1 MKTKQNKKKS
11 REFRSRL
18 FYKNKMYFIASVI
31 MTIVMSFL
39 NLMISWLIQQIM
51 DSMANQNMQ
60 SVVRC
65 AWIAASVVI
74 AYTVANAVYR
84 AVYPRF
90 LQRAMQQ
97 YRDYAFS
104 RLTQKS
110 LRSFSKEGTALYVSA
125 LTNDCTSIENNYLA
139 ATFTLIELLFCF
151 LGALIMMLYYSPV
164 MLVLAVAL
172 SFLPVAVSMTAGN
185 RLTEQEKEI
194 SKKNER
200 FVSIVNELLSGF
212 PVIKSF
218 RAEAQASRLFS
229 QRNEQAEEA
238 KKNKRRTEQL
248 ISLLANDAGIIA
260 QMGIF
265 LAGAWLAISGKGVTA
280 GVVIV
285 FVQLMNY
292 ILNPISQVPLL
303 WSNRKA
309 AIALMEKLSDAL
321 SENVREEGRE
331 KLNGFSE
338 KIEVKDLTYG
348 YEPESPVLKDL
359 DVQFDA
365 GKSYAIVGGSGSG
378 KSTLLNLLMGSSS
391 NYQGE
396 ICIDGVSIKNI
407 ESESLYQL
415 MTSVQQN
422 VFVFND
428 TIRNNVT
435 MFHEFPDKEVTLA
448 LERSGLSEFIEKR
461 GEDFVCGENGAN
473 LSGGERQRISIARAL
488 LRKSP
493 ILLVDEATAA
503 LDAATARAVSFS
515 ILNLVGMTRIVVTH
529 RLEEA
534 ILRRYDKILVMKN
547 GTICEQE
554 ISIRLC
560 SRKDN
565 FILCF
570 RLRTEEDNSWCYS
583 SWISQYLQQHE
594 GEWISRAGHLEQV
607 FSK

>member
-1 MKTKQNKKKS
+1 MKQNKKKS
-11 REFRSRL
+11 REFKRRL
-18 FYKNKMYFIASVI
+18 FYKNKMCFIASVI

-97 YRDYAFS
+97 YRDYTFS

-185 RLTEQEKEI
+185 RLAEQEKEI
-194 SKKNER
+194 SKKNEH
-200 FVSIVNELLSGF
+200 FISIVNELLSGF

-218 RAEAQASRLFS
+218 RAETQASHLFS

-348 YEPESPVLKDL
+348 YEPESHVLKDL

-547 GTICEQE
+547 GTICEQG
-554 ISIRLC
+554 
-560 SRKDN
+560 N
-565 FILCF
+565 FDTLMQQKGQF
-570 RLRTEEDNSWCYS
+570 YS
-583 SWISQYLQQHE
+583 LFQIAH
-594 GEWISRAGHLEQV
+594 
-607 FSK
+607 

>member
-1 MKTKQNKKKS
+1 MKQNKKKS
-11 REFRSRL
+11 REFKRRL
-18 FYKNKMYFIASVI
+18 FYKNKMCFIASVI

-151 LGALIMMLYYSPV
+151 WGALIMMLYYSPV

-172 SFLPVAVSMTAGN
+172 SFLPVAVSMKAGN

-265 LAGAWLAISGKGVTA
+265 LAGAWLAISNKGVTA

-348 YEPESPVLKDL
+348 YEPESHVLKDL

-547 GTICEQE
+547 GTICEQG
-554 ISIRLC
+554 
-560 SRKDN
+560 N
-565 FILCF
+565 FDTLMQQKGQF
-570 RLRTEEDNSWCYS
+570 YS
-583 SWISQYLQQHE
+583 LFQIAH
-594 GEWISRAGHLEQV
+594 
-607 FSK
+607 

>member
-1 MKTKQNKKKS
+1 MKTKQNKKKN
-11 REFRSRL
+11 REFIHQL
-18 FYKNKMYFIASVI
+18 YYKNRINFIV
-31 MTIVMSFL
+31 TIILTIAMSSL

-51 DSMANQNMQ
+51 DCTANQDMQ
-60 SVVRC
+60 ALVRS
-65 AWIAASVVI
+65 AWIVIIVVVI
-74 AYTVANAVYR
+74 YTIANVMYR

-151 LGALIMMLYYSPV
+151 WGALIMMLYYSPM

-218 RAEAQASRLFS
+218 RAETQASRLFS

-265 LAGAWLAISGKGVTA
+265 LAGAWLAISSKGVTA

-448 LERSGLSEFIEKR
+448 LERSGLSEFIEKH
-461 GEDFVCGENGAN
+461 GEEFVCGENGAN

-547 GTICEQE
+547 GTICEQG
-554 ISIRLC
+554 
-560 SRKDN
+560 N
-565 FILCF
+565 FDTLMQQKGQF
-570 RLRTEEDNSWCYS
+570 YS
-583 SWISQYLQQHE
+583 LFQIAH
-594 GEWISRAGHLEQV
+594 
-607 FSK
+607 

>member
-1 MKTKQNKKKS
+1 MKQNKKKS
-11 REFRSRL
+11 REFRCRL
-18 FYKNKMYFIASVI
+18 FYKNKMCFIASVI

-60 SVVRC
+60 SAVRC

-172 SFLPVAVSMTAGN
+172 SFLPVAVSMKAGN

-218 RAEAQASRLFS
+218 RAETQASRLFS

-331 KLNGFSE
+331 KLNVFSE

-396 ICIDGVSIKNI
+396 ICIDSVSIKNI

-435 MFHEFPDKEVTLA
+435 MFHEFSDKEVTLA

-493 ILLVDEATAA
+493 IILVDEATAA

-547 GTICEQE
+547 GTICEQG
-554 ISIRLC
+554 
-560 SRKDN
+560 N
-565 FILCF
+565 FDTLMQQKGQF
-570 RLRTEEDNSWCYS
+570 YS
-583 SWISQYLQQHE
+583 LFQIAH
-594 GEWISRAGHLEQV
+594 
-607 FSK
+607 

>member
-1 MKTKQNKKKS
+1 MKQNKKKS
-11 REFRSRL
+11 REFKRRL
-18 FYKNKMYFIASVI
+18 FYKNKMCFIASVI

-90 LQRAMQQ
+90 LQRAIQQ

-218 RAEAQASRLFS
+218 RAETQASRLFS

-461 GEDFVCGENGAN
+461 GEEFVCGENGAN

-547 GTICEQE
+547 GTICEQG
-554 ISIRLC
+554 
-560 SRKDN
+560 N
-565 FILCF
+565 FDTLMQQKGQF
-570 RLRTEEDNSWCYS
+570 YS
-583 SWISQYLQQHE
+583 LFQIAH
-594 GEWISRAGHLEQV
+594 
-607 FSK
+607 

>member
-1 MKTKQNKKKS
+1 MKQNKKKS
-11 REFRSRL
+11 REFRRRL
-18 FYKNKMYFIASVI
+18 FYKNKMCFIASVI

-60 SVVRC
+60 SAVRC

-172 SFLPVAVSMTAGN
+172 SFLPVAVSMKAGN

-265 LAGAWLAISGKGVTA
+265 LAGAWLAISNKGVTA

-331 KLNGFSE
+331 KLNVFSE

-396 ICIDGVSIKNI
+396 ICIDSVSIKNI

-435 MFHEFPDKEVTLA
+435 MFHEFSDKEVTLA

-493 ILLVDEATAA
+493 IILVDEATAA

-547 GTICEQE
+547 GTICEQG
-554 ISIRLC
+554 
-560 SRKDN
+560 N
-565 FILCF
+565 FDTLMQQKGQF
-570 RLRTEEDNSWCYS
+570 YS
-583 SWISQYLQQHE
+583 LFQIAH
-594 GEWISRAGHLEQV
+594 
-607 FSK
+607 

>member
-1 MKTKQNKKKS
+1 MKQNKKKS
-11 REFRSRL
+11 REFRRRL
-18 FYKNKMYFIASVI
+18 FYKNKMCFIASVI

-139 ATFTLIELLFCF
+139 ATFTLIEFLFCF

-218 RAEAQASRLFS
+218 RAETQASRLFS

-348 YEPESPVLKDL
+348 YEPESHVLKDL

-396 ICIDGVSIKNI
+396 ICIDSVSIKNI

-435 MFHEFPDKEVTLA
+435 MFHEFSDKEVTLA

-547 GTICEQE
+547 GTICEQG
-554 ISIRLC
+554 
-560 SRKDN
+560 N
-565 FILCF
+565 FDTLMQQKGQF
-570 RLRTEEDNSWCYS
+570 YS
-583 SWISQYLQQHE
+583 LFQIAH
-594 GEWISRAGHLEQV
+594 
-607 FSK
+607 

>member
-1 MKTKQNKKKS
+1 MKTKQNKKKN
-11 REFRSRL
+11 REFIHQL
-18 FYKNKMYFIASVI
+18 YYKNRINFIVAI
-31 MTIVMSFL
+31 ILTIAMSSL

-51 DSMANQNMQ
+51 DCTANQDMQ
-60 SVVRC
+60 ALVRS

-139 ATFTLIELLFCF
+139 ATFTIIELLFCF

-194 SKKNER
+194 SEKNER

-321 SENVREEGRE
+321 SENVREEGIE
-331 KLNGFSE
+331 KINGFSE

-348 YEPESPVLKDL
+348 YEPESHVLKDL

-448 LERSGLSEFIEKR
+448 LERSGLSELIEKR

-547 GTICEQE
+547 GTICEQG
-554 ISIRLC
+554 
-560 SRKDN
+560 N
-565 FILCF
+565 FDTLMQQKGQF
-570 RLRTEEDNSWCYS
+570 YS
-583 SWISQYLQQHE
+583 LFQIAH
-594 GEWISRAGHLEQV
+594 
-607 FSK
+607 

>member
-1 MKTKQNKKKS
+1 MKQNKKKS
-11 REFRSRL
+11 REFRRRL
-18 FYKNKMYFIASVI
+18 FYKNKMCFIASVI

-60 SVVRC
+60 SAVRC

-139 ATFTLIELLFCF
+139 ATFTLIEFLFCF

-212 PVIKSF
+212 LVIKSF
-218 RAEAQASRLFS
+218 RAETQASRLFS

-348 YEPESPVLKDL
+348 YEPESHVLKDL

-547 GTICEQE
+547 GIICEQG
-554 ISIRLC
+554 
-560 SRKDN
+560 N
-565 FILCF
+565 FDTLMQQKGQF
-570 RLRTEEDNSWCYS
+570 YS
-583 SWISQYLQQHE
+583 LFQIAH
-594 GEWISRAGHLEQV
+594 
-607 FSK
+607 

>member
-1 MKTKQNKKKS
+1 MKQNKKKS
-11 REFRSRL
+11 REFKRRL
-18 FYKNKMYFIASVI
+18 FYKNKMCFIASVI

-139 ATFTLIELLFCF
+139 ATFTLIEFLFCF

-218 RAEAQASRLFS
+218 RAETQASRLFS

-348 YEPESPVLKDL
+348 YEPESHVLKDL

-534 ILRRYDKILVMKN
+534 ILRRYDKIFVMKN
-547 GTICEQE
+547 GTICEQG
-554 ISIRLC
+554 
-560 SRKDN
+560 N
-565 FILCF
+565 FDTLMQQKGQF
-570 RLRTEEDNSWCYS
+570 YS
-583 SWISQYLQQHE
+583 LFQIAH
-594 GEWISRAGHLEQV
+594 
-607 FSK
+607 

>member
-1 MKTKQNKKKS
+1 MKTKQNKKKN
-11 REFRSRL
+11 REFIHQL
-18 FYKNKMYFIASVI
+18 YYKNRINFIV
-31 MTIVMSFL
+31 TIILTIAMSSL

-51 DSMANQNMQ
+51 DCTANQDMQ
-60 SVVRC
+60 ALVRS
-65 AWIAASVVI
+65 AWIVIIVVVI
-74 AYTVANAVYR
+74 YTIANVMYR

-218 RAEAQASRLFS
+218 RAETQASRLFS

-448 LERSGLSEFIEKR
+448 LERSGLSEFIKKR
-461 GEDFVCGENGAN
+461 GEGFVCGENGAN

-515 ILNLVGMTRIVVTH
+515 ILNLVGMTRIAVTH

-547 GTICEQE
+547 GTICEQG
-554 ISIRLC
+554 
-560 SRKDN
+560 N
-565 FILCF
+565 FDTLMQQKGQF
-570 RLRTEEDNSWCYS
+570 YS
-583 SWISQYLQQHE
+583 LFQIAH
-594 GEWISRAGHLEQV
+594 
-607 FSK
+607 

>member
-1 MKTKQNKKKS
+1 MKQNKKKS
-11 REFRSRL
+11 REFKRRL
-18 FYKNKMYFIASVI
+18 FYKNKMCFIASVI

-74 AYTVANAVYR
+74 AYTVSNAVYR

-200 FVSIVNELLSGF
+200 FVLIVNELLSGF

-218 RAEAQASRLFS
+218 RAETQASRLFS

-461 GEDFVCGENGAN
+461 GEEFVCGENGAN

-547 GTICEQE
+547 GTICEQGKFDT
-554 ISIRLC
+554 LMQQ
-560 SRKDN
+560 KGQ
-565 FILCF
+565 F
-570 RLRTEEDNSWCYS
+570 YS
-583 SWISQYLQQHE
+583 LFQIAH
-594 GEWISRAGHLEQV
+594 
-607 FSK
+607 

>member
-1 MKTKQNKKKS
+1 MKQNKKKS
-11 REFRSRL
+11 REFRRRL
-18 FYKNKMYFIASVI
+18 FYKNKICFIASVI

-60 SVVRC
+60 SAVRC
-65 AWIAASVVI
+65 AWIAVSVVI

-218 RAEAQASRLFS
+218 RAETQASRLFS

-461 GEDFVCGENGAN
+461 GEEFVCGENGAN

-547 GTICEQE
+547 GTICEQG
-554 ISIRLC
+554 
-560 SRKDN
+560 N
-565 FILCF
+565 FDTLMQQKGQF
-570 RLRTEEDNSWCYS
+570 YS
-583 SWISQYLQQHE
+583 LFQIAH
-594 GEWISRAGHLEQV
+594 
-607 FSK
+607 

>member
-1 MKTKQNKKKS
+1 MKTKQN
-11 REFRSRL
+11 REFIHQL
-18 FYKNKMYFIASVI
+18 YYKNRINFIVAI
-31 MTIVMSFL
+31 ILTIAMSSL

-51 DSMANQNMQ
+51 DCTANQDMQ
-60 SVVRC
+60 ALVRS

-139 ATFTLIELLFCF
+139 STFTLIELLFCF
-151 LGALIMMLYYSPV
+151 LGALIMMLYYSPM

-218 RAEAQASRLFS
+218 RAETQASRLFS

-461 GEDFVCGENGAN
+461 GEEFVCGENGAN

-547 GTICEQE
+547 GTICEQG
-554 ISIRLC
+554 
-560 SRKDN
+560 N
-565 FILCF
+565 FDTLMQQKGQF
-570 RLRTEEDNSWCYS
+570 YS
-583 SWISQYLQQHE
+583 LFQIAH
-594 GEWISRAGHLEQV
+594 
-607 FSK
+607 

>member
-1 MKTKQNKKKS
+1 MKTKQNKKKN
-11 REFRSRL
+11 REFIHQL
-18 FYKNKMYFIASVI
+18 YYKNRINFIV
-31 MTIVMSFL
+31 TIILTIAMSSL

-51 DSMANQNMQ
+51 DCTANQDMQ
-60 SVVRC
+60 ALVRS
-65 AWIAASVVI
+65 AWIVIIVVVI
-74 AYTVANAVYR
+74 YTIANVMYR

-218 RAEAQASRLFS
+218 RAETQASRLFS

-435 MFHEFPDKEVTLA
+435 MFHEFPDKEVILA

-547 GTICEQE
+547 GTICEQG
-554 ISIRLC
+554 
-560 SRKDN
+560 N
-565 FILCF
+565 FDTLMQQKGQF
-570 RLRTEEDNSWCYS
+570 YS
-583 SWISQYLQQHE
+583 LFQIAH
-594 GEWISRAGHLEQV
+594 
-607 FSK
+607 

>member
-1 MKTKQNKKKS
+1 MKTKQNKKKN
-11 REFRSRL
+11 REFIHQL
-18 FYKNKMYFIASVI
+18 YYKNRINFIV
-31 MTIVMSFL
+31 TIILTIAMSSL

-51 DSMANQNMQ
+51 DCTANQDMQ
-60 SVVRC
+60 ALVRS
-65 AWIAASVVI
+65 AWIVIIVVVI
-74 AYTVANAVYR
+74 YTIANVMYR

-218 RAEAQASRLFS
+218 RAETQASRLFS

-248 ISLLANDAGIIA
+248 ISLLANDARIIA

-461 GEDFVCGENGAN
+461 GEEFVCGENGAN

-547 GTICEQE
+547 GTICEQG
-554 ISIRLC
+554 
-560 SRKDN
+560 N
-565 FILCF
+565 FDTLMQQKGQF
-570 RLRTEEDNSWCYS
+570 YS
-583 SWISQYLQQHE
+583 LFQIAH
-594 GEWISRAGHLEQV
+594 
-607 FSK
+607 

>member
-1 MKTKQNKKKS
+1 MKQNKKKS
-11 REFRSRL
+11 REFKRRL
-18 FYKNKMYFIASVI
+18 FYKNKMCFIASVI

-172 SFLPVAVSMTAGN
+172 SFLPVAVSMKAGN

-194 SKKNER
+194 SKKNEH

-218 RAEAQASRLFS
+218 RAETQASRLFS

-238 KKNKRRTEQL
+238 KKSKRRTEQL

-396 ICIDGVSIKNI
+396 ICIDGVSIKSI

-435 MFHEFPDKEVTLA
+435 MFHEFSDKEVTLA

-503 LDAATARAVSFS
+503 LDVATARAVSFS

-547 GTICEQE
+547 GTICEQG
-554 ISIRLC
+554 
-560 SRKDN
+560 N
-565 FILCF
+565 FDTLMQQKGQF
-570 RLRTEEDNSWCYS
+570 YS
-583 SWISQYLQQHE
+583 LFQIAH
-594 GEWISRAGHLEQV
+594 
-607 FSK
+607 

>member
-1 MKTKQNKKKS
+1 MKTKQNKKKN
-11 REFRSRL
+11 REFIHQL
-18 FYKNKMYFIASVI
+18 YYKNRINFIVAI
-31 MTIVMSFL
+31 ILTIAMSSL

-51 DSMANQNMQ
+51 DCTANQDMQ
-60 SVVRC
+60 ALVRS

-218 RAEAQASRLFS
+218 RAETQASRLFS

-292 ILNPISQVPLL
+292 ILNPISQVSLL

-338 KIEVKDLTYG
+338 KIEVNDLTYG
-348 YEPESPVLKDL
+348 YEPESHVLKDL

-461 GEDFVCGENGAN
+461 GEEFVCGENGAN

-547 GTICEQE
+547 GTICEQG
-554 ISIRLC
+554 
-560 SRKDN
+560 N
-565 FILCF
+565 FDTLMKQKGQF
-570 RLRTEEDNSWCYS
+570 YS
-583 SWISQYLQQHE
+583 LFQIAH
-594 GEWISRAGHLEQV
+594 
-607 FSK
+607 

>member
-1 MKTKQNKKKS
+1 MKTKQNKKKN
-11 REFRSRL
+11 REFIHQL
-18 FYKNKMYFIASVI
+18 YYKNRINFIV
-31 MTIVMSFL
+31 TIILTIAMSSL

-51 DSMANQNMQ
+51 DCTANQDMQ
-60 SVVRC
+60 ALVRS
-65 AWIAASVVI
+65 AWIVIIVVVI
-74 AYTVANAVYR
+74 YTIANVMYR

-218 RAEAQASRLFS
+218 RAETQASRLFS

-238 KKNKRRTEQL
+238 KKNKRRTEQM

-292 ILNPISQVPLL
+292 ILNPISQVTLL

-461 GEDFVCGENGAN
+461 GEEFVCGENGAN

-547 GTICEQE
+547 GTICEQG
-554 ISIRLC
+554 
-560 SRKDN
+560 N
-565 FILCF
+565 FDTLMQQKGQF
-570 RLRTEEDNSWCYS
+570 YS
-583 SWISQYLQQHE
+583 LFQIAH
-594 GEWISRAGHLEQV
+594 
-607 FSK
+607 

>member
-1 MKTKQNKKKS
+1 MKQNKKKS
-11 REFRSRL
+11 REFRRRL
-18 FYKNKMYFIASVI
+18 FYKNKMCFIASVI

-97 YRDYAFS
+97 YRDYTFS

-185 RLTEQEKEI
+185 RLAEQEKEI

-218 RAEAQASRLFS
+218 RAETQASRLFS

-348 YEPESPVLKDL
+348 YEPESHVLKDL

-547 GTICEQE
+547 GTICEQG
-554 ISIRLC
+554 
-560 SRKDN
+560 N
-565 FILCF
+565 FDTLMQQKGQF
-570 RLRTEEDNSWCYS
+570 YS
-583 SWISQYLQQHE
+583 LFQIAH
-594 GEWISRAGHLEQV
+594 
-607 FSK
+607 

>member
-1 MKTKQNKKKS
+1 MKQNKKKS
-11 REFRSRL
+11 REFRRRL
-18 FYKNKMYFIASVI
+18 FYKNKICFIASVI

-51 DSMANQNMQ
+51 NSMANQNMQ
-60 SVVRC
+60 SAVRC
-65 AWIAASVVI
+65 AWIAVSVVI

-151 LGALIMMLYYSPV
+151 LGALIMFLYYSPV
-164 MLVLAVAL
+164 ILVLAVAL

-218 RAEAQASRLFS
+218 RAETQASRLFS

-348 YEPESPVLKDL
+348 YEPESHVLKDL

-547 GTICEQE
+547 GTICEQG
-554 ISIRLC
+554 
-560 SRKDN
+560 N
-565 FILCF
+565 FDTLMQQKGQF
-570 RLRTEEDNSWCYS
+570 YS
-583 SWISQYLQQHE
+583 LFQIAH
-594 GEWISRAGHLEQV
+594 
-607 FSK
+607 

>member
-11 REFRSRL
+11 REFTHQL
-18 FYKNKMYFIASVI
+18 YYKNRINFIV
-31 MTIVMSFL
+31 TIILTIAMSSI

-51 DSMANQNMQ
+51 DCTANQDMQ
-60 SVVRC
+60 ALVRS
-65 AWIAASVVI
+65 AWIVIIVVVI
-74 AYTVANAVYR
+74 YTIANVMYR

-218 RAEAQASRLFS
+218 RAETQASRLFS

-547 GTICEQE
+547 GTICEQG
-554 ISIRLC
+554 
-560 SRKDN
+560 N
-565 FILCF
+565 FDTLMQQKGQF
-570 RLRTEEDNSWCYS
+570 YS
-583 SWISQYLQQHE
+583 LFQIAH
-594 GEWISRAGHLEQV
+594 
-607 FSK
+607 

>member
-1 MKTKQNKKKS
+1 MKTKQNKKKN
-11 REFRSRL
+11 REFIHQL
-18 FYKNKMYFIASVI
+18 YYKNRINFIV
-31 MTIVMSFL
+31 TIILTIAMSSL

-51 DSMANQNMQ
+51 DCTANQDMQ
-60 SVVRC
+60 ALVRS
-65 AWIAASVVI
+65 AWIVIIVVVI
-74 AYTVANAVYR
+74 YTIANVMYR

-151 LGALIMMLYYSPV
+151 LGALIMMLYYSPM

-218 RAEAQASRLFS
+218 RAETQASRLFS

-292 ILNPISQVPLL
+292 ILSPISQVPLL

-348 YEPESPVLKDL
+348 YEPESHVLKDL

-448 LERSGLSEFIEKR
+448 LERSGLAEFIEKR
-461 GEDFVCGENGAN
+461 GEEFVCGENGAN

-547 GTICEQE
+547 GTICEQG
-554 ISIRLC
+554 
-560 SRKDN
+560 N
-565 FILCF
+565 FDTLMQQKGQF
-570 RLRTEEDNSWCYS
+570 YS
-583 SWISQYLQQHE
+583 LFQIAH
-594 GEWISRAGHLEQV
+594 
-607 FSK
+607 

>member
-1 MKTKQNKKKS
+1 MKQNKKKS
-11 REFRSRL
+11 REFRCRL
-18 FYKNKMYFIASVI
+18 FYKNKMCFIASVI

-60 SVVRC
+60 SAVRC

-265 LAGAWLAISGKGVTA
+265 LAGAWLAISNKGVTA

-331 KLNGFSE
+331 KLNVFSE

-396 ICIDGVSIKNI
+396 ICIDSVSIKNI

-435 MFHEFPDKEVTLA
+435 MFHEFSDKEVTLA

-493 ILLVDEATAA
+493 IILVDEATAA

-534 ILRRYDKILVMKN
+534 ILRHYDKILVMKN
-547 GTICEQE
+547 GTICEQG
-554 ISIRLC
+554 
-560 SRKDN
+560 N
-565 FILCF
+565 FDTLMQQKGQF
-570 RLRTEEDNSWCYS
+570 YS
-583 SWISQYLQQHE
+583 LFQIAH
-594 GEWISRAGHLEQV
+594 
-607 FSK
+607 

>member
-1 MKTKQNKKKS
+1 MKQNKKKS
-11 REFRSRL
+11 REFRRRL
-18 FYKNKMYFIASVI
+18 FYKNKMCFIASVI

-60 SVVRC
+60 SAVRC

-74 AYTVANAVYR
+74 AYTVANAVHR

-97 YRDYAFS
+97 YRDYAFL

-218 RAEAQASRLFS
+218 RAETQASRLFS

-292 ILNPISQVPLL
+292 ILNPISQMPLL

-348 YEPESPVLKDL
+348 YEPESHVLKDL

-493 ILLVDEATAA
+493 IILVDEATAA

-547 GTICEQE
+547 GTICEQG
-554 ISIRLC
+554 
-560 SRKDN
+560 N
-565 FILCF
+565 FDTLMQQKGQF
-570 RLRTEEDNSWCYS
+570 YS
-583 SWISQYLQQHE
+583 LFQIAH
-594 GEWISRAGHLEQV
+594 
-607 FSK
+607 

>member
-1 MKTKQNKKKS
+1 
-11 REFRSRL
+11 
-18 FYKNKMYFIASVI
+18 
-31 MTIVMSFL
+31 MSFL

-60 SVVRC
+60 SAVRC

-172 SFLPVAVSMTAGN
+172 SFLPVAISMTAGN

-348 YEPESPVLKDL
+348 YEPESHVLKDM
-359 DVQFDA
+359 DAQFDA

-461 GEDFVCGENGAN
+461 GEEFVCGENGAN

-547 GTICEQE
+547 GTICEQG
-554 ISIRLC
+554 
-560 SRKDN
+560 N
-565 FILCF
+565 FDTLMQQKGQF
-570 RLRTEEDNSWCYS
+570 YS
-583 SWISQYLQQHE
+583 LFQIAH
-594 GEWISRAGHLEQV
+594 
-607 FSK
+607 

>member
-11 REFRSRL
+11 REFIHQL
-18 FYKNKMYFIASVI
+18 YYKNRIDFIVTLI
-31 MTIVMSFL
+31 LTIAMSSL

-51 DSMANQNMQ
+51 DCTANQDMQ
-60 SVVRC
+60 ALVRS
-65 AWIAASVVI
+65 AWIVIIVVVI
-74 AYTVANAVYR
+74 YTIANVMYR
-84 AVYPRF
+84 AIYPKF

-218 RAEAQASRLFS
+218 RAETQASRLFS

-348 YEPESPVLKDL
+348 YEPESHVLKDL

-435 MFHEFPDKEVTLA
+435 MFHEFSDKEVALA
-448 LERSGLSEFIEKR
+448 LEGSGLSEFIEKR

-547 GTICEQE
+547 GTICEQG
-554 ISIRLC
+554 
-560 SRKDN
+560 N
-565 FILCF
+565 FDTLMQQKGQF
-570 RLRTEEDNSWCYS
+570 YS
-583 SWISQYLQQHE
+583 LFQIAH
-594 GEWISRAGHLEQV
+594 
-607 FSK
+607 

>member
-1 MKTKQNKKKS
+1 MKQNKKKS
-11 REFRSRL
+11 REFRRRL
-18 FYKNKMYFIASVI
+18 FYKNKMCFIASVI

-139 ATFTLIELLFCF
+139 ATFTLIEFLFCF

-218 RAEAQASRLFS
+218 RAETQASRLFS

-348 YEPESPVLKDL
+348 YEPESHVLKDL

-391 NYQGE
+391 NYRGE

-547 GTICEQE
+547 GTICEQG
-554 ISIRLC
+554 
-560 SRKDN
+560 N
-565 FILCF
+565 FDTLMQQKGQF
-570 RLRTEEDNSWCYS
+570 YS
-583 SWISQYLQQHE
+583 LFQIAH
-594 GEWISRAGHLEQV
+594 
-607 FSK
+607 

>member
-1 MKTKQNKKKS
+1 MKQNKKKS
-11 REFRSRL
+11 REFRRRL
-18 FYKNKMYFIASVI
+18 FYKNKMCFIASVI

-60 SVVRC
+60 SAVRC

-139 ATFTLIELLFCF
+139 ATFTLIEFLFCF

-200 FVSIVNELLSGF
+200 FASIVNELLSGF

-218 RAEAQASRLFS
+218 RAETQASRLFS

-348 YEPESPVLKDL
+348 YEPESHVLKDL

-547 GTICEQE
+547 GTICEQG
-554 ISIRLC
+554 
-560 SRKDN
+560 N
-565 FILCF
+565 FDTLMQQKGQF
-570 RLRTEEDNSWCYS
+570 YS
-583 SWISQYLQQHE
+583 LFQIAH
-594 GEWISRAGHLEQV
+594 
-607 FSK
+607 

>member
-11 REFRSRL
+11 REFIHQL
-18 FYKNKMYFIASVI
+18 YYKNRMNFIV
-31 MTIVMSFL
+31 TIILTIAMSSL

-60 SVVRC
+60 AVVRC

-151 LGALIMMLYYSPV
+151 WGALIMMLYYSPV

-172 SFLPVAVSMTAGN
+172 SFLPVAVSMKAGN

-265 LAGAWLAISGKGVTA
+265 LAGAWLAISNKGVTA

-331 KLNGFSE
+331 KLNVFSE

-396 ICIDGVSIKNI
+396 ICIDSVSIKNI

-435 MFHEFPDKEVTLA
+435 MFHEFSDKEVTLA

-493 ILLVDEATAA
+493 IILVDEATAA

-547 GTICEQE
+547 GTICEQGKFDT
-554 ISIRLC
+554 LMQQ
-560 SRKDN
+560 KGQ
-565 FILCF
+565 F
-570 RLRTEEDNSWCYS
+570 YS
-583 SWISQYLQQHE
+583 LFQIAH
-594 GEWISRAGHLEQV
+594 
-607 FSK
+607 

>member
-1 MKTKQNKKKS
+1 MKQNKKKS
-11 REFRSRL
+11 REFIHQL
-18 FYKNKMYFIASVI
+18 YYKNRMNFIV
-31 MTIVMSFL
+31 TIILTIAMSSL

-74 AYTVANAVYR
+74 AYTVANAVHR

-110 LRSFSKEGTALYVSA
+110 LRSFSKESTALYVSA

-139 ATFTLIELLFCF
+139 ATFTLIEFLFCF

-218 RAEAQASRLFS
+218 RAETQASRLFS

-265 LAGAWLAISGKGVTA
+265 LAGAWLAISNKGVTA

-348 YEPESPVLKDL
+348 YEPESHVLKDL

-391 NYQGE
+391 NYRGE

-422 VFVFND
+422 VFIFND

-435 MFHEFPDKEVTLA
+435 MFHEFPDREVTLA

-547 GTICEQE
+547 GTICEQG
-554 ISIRLC
+554 
-560 SRKDN
+560 N
-565 FILCF
+565 FDTLMQQKGQF
-570 RLRTEEDNSWCYS
+570 YS
-583 SWISQYLQQHE
+583 LFQIAH
-594 GEWISRAGHLEQV
+594 
-607 FSK
+607 

>member
-11 REFRSRL
+11 REFTHQL
-18 FYKNKMYFIASVI
+18 YYKNRINFIV
-31 MTIVMSFL
+31 TIILTIAMSSL

-51 DSMANQNMQ
+51 DCTANQDMQ
-60 SVVRC
+60 ALVRS
-65 AWIAASVVI
+65 AWIVIIVVVI
-74 AYTVANAVYR
+74 YTIANVMYR

-151 LGALIMMLYYSPV
+151 LGALIMMLYYSPM

-218 RAEAQASRLFS
+218 RAETQASRLFS

-348 YEPESPVLKDL
+348 YEPESHVLKDL

-391 NYQGE
+391 NYQGK

-461 GEDFVCGENGAN
+461 GEEFVCGENGAN

-547 GTICEQE
+547 GTICEQG
-554 ISIRLC
+554 
-560 SRKDN
+560 N
-565 FILCF
+565 FDTLMQQKGQF
-570 RLRTEEDNSWCYS
+570 YS
-583 SWISQYLQQHE
+583 LFQIAH
-594 GEWISRAGHLEQV
+594 
-607 FSK
+607 

>member
-1 MKTKQNKKKS
+1 MKQNKKKS
-11 REFRSRL
+11 REFRRRL
-18 FYKNKMYFIASVI
+18 FYKNKMCFIASVI

-97 YRDYAFS
+97 YRDYTFS

-185 RLTEQEKEI
+185 RLAEQEKEI
-194 SKKNER
+194 SKKNEH

-218 RAEAQASRLFS
+218 RAETQASRLFS
-229 QRNEQAEEA
+229 KRNEQAEEA

-396 ICIDGVSIKNI
+396 ICIDSVSIKNI

-547 GTICEQE
+547 GTICEQG
-554 ISIRLC
+554 
-560 SRKDN
+560 N
-565 FILCF
+565 FDTLMQQKGQF
-570 RLRTEEDNSWCYS
+570 YS
-583 SWISQYLQQHE
+583 LFQIAH
-594 GEWISRAGHLEQV
+594 
-607 FSK
+607 

>member
-1 MKTKQNKKKS
+1 MKTKQNKKKN
-11 REFRSRL
+11 REFIHQL
-18 FYKNKMYFIASVI
+18 YYKNRINFIV
-31 MTIVMSFL
+31 TIILTIAMSSL

-51 DSMANQNMQ
+51 DCTANQDMQ
-60 SVVRC
+60 ALVRS
-65 AWIAASVVI
+65 AWIVIIVVVI
-74 AYTVANAVYR
+74 YTIANVMYR

-218 RAEAQASRLFS
+218 RAETQASRLFS

-238 KKNKRRTEQL
+238 KKNKCRTEQL

-461 GEDFVCGENGAN
+461 GEEFVCGENGAN

-547 GTICEQE
+547 GTICEQG
-554 ISIRLC
+554 
-560 SRKDN
+560 N
-565 FILCF
+565 FDTLMQQKGQF
-570 RLRTEEDNSWCYS
+570 YS
-583 SWISQYLQQHE
+583 LFQIAH
-594 GEWISRAGHLEQV
+594 
-607 FSK
+607 

>member
-1 MKTKQNKKKS
+1 MKQNKKKS
-11 REFRSRL
+11 REFRRRL
-18 FYKNKMYFIASVI
+18 FYKNKMCFIASVI

-97 YRDYAFS
+97 YRDYTFS

-218 RAEAQASRLFS
+218 RAETQASRLFS

-547 GTICEQE
+547 GTICEQG
-554 ISIRLC
+554 
-560 SRKDN
+560 N
-565 FILCF
+565 FDTLMQQKGQF
-570 RLRTEEDNSWCYS
+570 YS
-583 SWISQYLQQHE
+583 LFQIAH
-594 GEWISRAGHLEQV
+594 
-607 FSK
+607 

>member
-1 MKTKQNKKKS
+1 MKTKQNKKKN
-11 REFRSRL
+11 REFIHQL
-18 FYKNKMYFIASVI
+18 YYKNRINFIV
-31 MTIVMSFL
+31 TIILTIAMSSL

-51 DSMANQNMQ
+51 DCTANQDMQ
-60 SVVRC
+60 ALVRS
-65 AWIAASVVI
+65 AWIVIIVVVI
-74 AYTVANAVYR
+74 YTIANVMYR

-151 LGALIMMLYYSPV
+151 WGALIMMLYYSPV

-172 SFLPVAVSMTAGN
+172 SFLPVAVSMKAGN

-218 RAEAQASRLFS
+218 RAETQASRLFS

-461 GEDFVCGENGAN
+461 GEEFVCGENGAN

-503 LDAATARAVSFS
+503 LDVATARAVSFS

-547 GTICEQE
+547 GTICEQGKFDT
-554 ISIRLC
+554 LMQQ
-560 SRKDN
+560 KGQ
-565 FILCF
+565 F
-570 RLRTEEDNSWCYS
+570 YS
-583 SWISQYLQQHE
+583 LFQIAH
-594 GEWISRAGHLEQV
+594 
-607 FSK
+607 